1 VALSK
6 PNENESSWRLKMN
19 LGIEGKVALVAAA
32 SRGLGRGCAEQ
43 LAAEGC
49 RVAICSRNGAEAEQA
64 AGDIASKSNTEVIG
78 IAADMNQQGDIS
90 RLLVAVRHRLGEPD
104 ILVTNAGGPPPGT
117 YASTDLQEY
126 EKALHLTL
134 MSAVHLI
141 RGVTPAMQAKGWGRI
156 IAITSISVKQPID
169 TLLLSNM
176 ARAGLTGFLKTIAT
190 ELAPD
195 GITVNALLPG
205 THKTSRID
213 QLAAH
218 RAAQESR
225 ETQEIVKEMMAANPT
240 RTIGDPSDFGAAAA
254 FLASLQARYITGQNL
269 LLDGGNYRGLL

>member
-1 VALSK
+1 
-6 PNENESSWRLKMN
+6 MDF
-19 LGIEGKVALVAAA
+19 GIHGKIALVTAS

-49 RVAICSRNGAEAEQA
+49 RVAICSRAGAAATLAAEE
-64 AGDIASKSNTEVIG
+64 ISNKTGPDVLG
-78 IAADMNQQGDIS
+78 VAADMSQAEDIS
-90 RLLVAVRHRLGEPD
+90 RLIEDVRESLGEPE

-117 YASTDLQEY
+117 YASTAIEEY
-126 EKALHLTL
+126 EKALNLTL

-141 RGVTPAMQAKGWGRI
+141 RGVTPAMKSNGWGRI
-156 IAITSISVKQPID
+156 IAITSISVKQPIG

-176 ARAGLTGFLKTIAT
+176 ARAGLTGFLKTIAS

-213 QLAAH
+213 QLAKF
-218 RAAQESR
+218 RADQEKKSP
-225 ETQEIVKEMMAANPT
+225 EAIIQEMMSANPSH
-240 RTIGDPSDFGAAAA
+240 TIGDPSDFGAAAA
-254 FLASLQARYITGQNL
+254 FLASVQARYITGQNIL
-269 LLDGGNYRGLL
+269 VDGGNYRGLL